1 MNIAICDDEIVFLE
15 LINHHIKNV
24 LCKYAM
30 PVNINL
36 FHRGRELLAYKELK
50 KFDII
55 FLDIEL
61 NDTNGIELAK
71 SFRNKGYDGLIVFIT
86 SHLDYSMLG
95 YEVEAFR
102 YILKSNLDKE
112 LSECVH
118 SAIKKLDIYGA
129 SVVFK
134 INNENMKMKL
144 KDIFYVESND
154 HKIIFHMT
162 DNSSYVTYDKLNE
175 IEEKISSDDFYR
187 IHQSFLV
194 NSKYIKKIKR
204 YSACLKNNFVL
215 PISKSRYNNVED
227 QMLIKENK
235 WT

>member
-1 MNIAICDDEIVFLE
+1 MNIAICDDEIIFLE
-15 LINHHIKNV
+15 SINYHVKDV

-30 PVNINL
+30 PVIINL
-36 FHRGRELLAYKELK
+36 FHKGKELLNYKDLQ

-61 NDTNGIELAK
+61 NDINGIELAK
-71 SFRNKGYDGLIVFIT
+71 AFRRKGYKGLIVFIT
-86 SHLDYSMLG
+86 SHLDYSILG

-102 YILKSNLDKE
+102 YILKANIDRE
-112 LSECVH
+112 IAECID
-118 SAIKKLDIYGA
+118 SAIKKLDLYGE
-129 SVVFK
+129 VIVFK
-134 INNENMKMKL
+134 INNENIKMKL
-144 KDIFYVESND
+144 KDIFYIESND
-154 HKIIFHMT
+154 HKIIFHMIN
-162 DNSSYVTYDKLNE
+162 NSSYVTYDKLNE

-215 PISKSRYNNVED
+215 PISKSRYNDVED

-235 WT
+235 WI